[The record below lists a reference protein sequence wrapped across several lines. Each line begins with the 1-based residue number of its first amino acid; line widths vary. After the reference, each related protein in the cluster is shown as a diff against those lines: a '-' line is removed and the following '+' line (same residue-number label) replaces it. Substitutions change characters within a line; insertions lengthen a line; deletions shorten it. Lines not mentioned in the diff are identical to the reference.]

1 MPAGEGRLE
10 KSASRLV
17 LALPPRRFPKFG
29 SGMLKIHQQKQRLD
43 ELFKAA
49 RNLPDIEMQSH
60 WSRYLCV
67 LVSGF
72 LENSVELCLSEYSR
86 SVSNPIVSNFVSARL
101 RGFQNPKMSAI
112 LELFGS
118 FNPNWRSQIESAT
131 QGQLSDSVNSI
142 VGNRHKIAHGESVSL
157 SLSALAAYYEDAAT
171 VIDLLQRTCGV

>member
-1 MPAGEGRLE
+1 M
-10 KSASRLV
+10 
-17 LALPPRRFPKFG
+17 LA
-29 SGMLKIHQQKQRLD
+29 IHQQKQRLD

-49 RNLPDIEMQSH
+49 AGLPDVEMQSH

-72 LENSVELCLSEYSR
+72 LENSVELCLSEYTRR
-86 SVSNPIVSNFVSARL
+86 STNANVANFVSARL

-112 LELFGS
+112 LDLVGS
-118 FNPNWRSQIESAT
+118 FSPDWRVQMEAAT

-157 SLSALAAYYEDAAT
+157 TIGSLSAYYKDA
-171 VIDLLQRTCGV
+171 VSVVELLRKTCGT

>member
-1 MPAGEGRLE
+1 M
-10 KSASRLV
+10 
-17 LALPPRRFPKFG
+17 LA
-29 SGMLKIHQQKQRLD
+29 IHQQKQRLD

-49 RNLPDIEMQSH
+49 ASLTDIEMQSH

-72 LENSVELCLSEYSR
+72 LENSVELCLSEYSGR
-86 SVSNPIVSNFVSARL
+86 VANVAVANFVGAKL

-112 LELFGS
+112 LEIFGS
-118 FNPNWRSQIESAT
+118 FNSDWKVQLEAAT

-157 SLSALAAYYEDAAT
+157 SLSSLAAYYKDAIA
-171 VIDLLQRTCGV
+171 VVELLQRTCGI

>member
-1 MPAGEGRLE
+1 
-10 KSASRLV
+10 
-17 LALPPRRFPKFG
+17 
-29 SGMLKIHQQKQRLD
+29 
-43 ELFKAA
+43 
-49 RNLPDIEMQSH
+49 MQSH

-72 LENSVELCLSEYSR
+72 LENTVELCLSEYSR
-86 SVSNPIVSNFVSARL
+86 RVANVAVANFVTAKL

-118 FNPNWRSQIESAT
+118 FNPDWKAQLETAT

-157 SLSALAAYYEDAAT
+157 SLSSLTAYYKDAVT
-171 VIDLLQRTCGV
+171 VVELLQRTCGI

>member
-1 MPAGEGRLE
+1 M
-10 KSASRLV
+10 
-17 LALPPRRFPKFG
+17 LA
-29 SGMLKIHQQKQRLD
+29 IHQQKQRLD

-49 RNLPDIEMQSH
+49 RTVSDVEMQSH

-86 SVSNPIVSNFVSARL
+86 RVTNAAVSNFVSAKL
-101 RGFQNPKMSAI
+101 RGFQNPKMGVI

-118 FNPNWRSQIESAT
+118 FNPEWRAQIEAAT

-157 SLSALAAYYEDAAT
+157 SMSGIAAYYKDAVA
-171 VIDLLQRTCGV
+171 VIELLQRTCGV